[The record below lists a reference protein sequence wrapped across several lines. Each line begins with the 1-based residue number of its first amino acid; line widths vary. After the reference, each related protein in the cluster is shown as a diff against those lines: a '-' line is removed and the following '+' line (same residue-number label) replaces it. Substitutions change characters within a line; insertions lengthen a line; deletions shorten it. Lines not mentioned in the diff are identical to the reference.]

1 MDGLHKCFWLTDFP
15 NVFVEKGFQNPCFER
30 KNGFSLVLK
39 KRKREKN
46 EPNKKENLKNISMDG
61 LHKCFWFIEERNPDN
76 SMPHSFLD
84 IDTYSFVVN
93 ATEKRGPSA
102 PSFIKPLRIQG
113 LIWS

>member
-1 MDGLHKCFWLTDFP
+1 
-15 NVFVEKGFQNPCFER
+15 
-30 KNGFSLVLK
+30 
-39 KRKREKN
+39 
-46 EPNKKENLKNISMDG
+46 MDG

-102 PSFIKPLRIQG
+102 PSFIKPLRIHG